1 MKLGS
6 AVRKLNFQLKGFIM
20 HLNSM
25 RQKRNGSV
33 LQRMNKL
40 GKKAD
45 VFASGIREHGRLR
58 RKISETVKGKLSL
71 GTIIFKMGGME
82 KAFKTLFNVSKK
94 ERLLKA
100 SQCYLLTLAGPVA
113 GLLFIST
120 QNIAFCSERS
130 LKISSPNGEC
140 LRLHYK
146 SQESEDMKKP
156 SQKYLQIVTVDNFE
170 FWFMGFLNYQKTNIF
185 SRPSLKQI

>member
-1 MKLGS
+1 
-6 AVRKLNFQLKGFIM
+6 
-20 HLNSM
+20 
-25 RQKRNGSV
+25 
-33 LQRMNKL
+33 MNKL

-146 SQESEDMKKP
+146 
-156 SQKYLQIVTVDNFE
+156 IVTVDNFE